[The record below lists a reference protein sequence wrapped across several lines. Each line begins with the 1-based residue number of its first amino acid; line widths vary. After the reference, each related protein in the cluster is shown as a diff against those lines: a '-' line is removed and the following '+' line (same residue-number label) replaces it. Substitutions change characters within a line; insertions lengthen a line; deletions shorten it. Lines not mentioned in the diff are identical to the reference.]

1 MLAPHQ
7 SIIYELFAREQFGET
22 SYSRYMTN
30 QSLKR

>member
-7 SIIYELFAREQFGET
+7 SINHELFAREQFGET